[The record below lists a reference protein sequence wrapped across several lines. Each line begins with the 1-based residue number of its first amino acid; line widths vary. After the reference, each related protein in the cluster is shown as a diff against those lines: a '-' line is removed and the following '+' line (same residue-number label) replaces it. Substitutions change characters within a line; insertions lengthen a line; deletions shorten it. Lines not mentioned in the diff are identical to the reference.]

1 MIVKIILS
9 SSFFFDSVVPPVLC
23 LTRFECKRTSFS
35 FIISVSFL
43 IRYNLLS
50 NDNGFIS
57 YPPVHFR
64 QRTLLA
70 RFQMNHSHPRKVE
83 FVKKPIFNVMGLLAL
98 LGNQQIKVSSFGE
111 NEDCGIVASILKPQ
125 RHCDTNDWEL
135 AAVLYNSNDTSG
147 RTSVSEINLTVLNL
161 PLRQDVA
168 FVVYKLDNEHG
179 NPFQMWKEM
188 GSPMFPSDEQFHML
202 RLHQVT

>member
-1 MIVKIILS
+1 M
-9 SSFFFDSVVPPVLC
+9 
-23 LTRFECKRTSFS
+23 
-35 FIISVSFL
+35 ISVSFL

-111 NEDCGIVASILKPQ
+111 NEDCGIVASIMKPQ

-188 GSPMFPSDEQFHML
+188 GSPIFPSDDQFHML